1 MVSELFQRTSQLESE
16 LAKIREQRD
25 NLNDQARKW
34 SEKRNEAQNQIASIT
49 EEAEKT
55 RKIRDEL
62 NSRVAE
68 LKKQRVQKQTEVSG
82 KRVTYLNM
90 QHKMNDL
97 TVSQPLTERAA
108 RKKFHELEWL
118 IQTSRLS
125 PKDEQK
131 IIQQVKNYEKQLA
144 IYRTIKDKETKLQD
158 VRLDLEGSRLGAKN
172 RHAELSKLAEESQR
186 NHEKMLAFLRK
197 ASELKT
203 EARKAHQLLV
213 ETRRKADEA
222 HKMLVEL
229 LTEKRVIDGQIR
241 ASGKAS
247 QLEQIKRGIDMQEE
261 IARVA
266 TGKMQ
271 RGEKLTFDEFK
282 LLLERGKV

>member
-1 MVSELFQRTSQLESE
+1 MVSDLFQKASQLESE

-25 NLNDQARKW
+25 NLNDEARKW
-34 SEKRNEAQNQIASIT
+34 SEKRNEARRQIVSIT
-49 EEAEKT
+49 EEAEKI

-62 NSRVAE
+62 NTRVAE

-82 KRVTYLNM
+82 KRSNYLTM
-90 QHKMNDL
+90 QNKMNDL

-144 IYRTIKDKETKLQD
+144 VYRTIKDKETKLQD
-158 VRLDLEGSRLGAKN
+158 VKLDLESSRLIAKN
-172 RHAELSKLAEESQR
+172 RHTELSEVAEESQR
-186 NHEKMLAFLRK
+186 NHEEMLTFLRN

-203 EARKAHQLLV
+203 EARNAHQNFV

-222 HKMLVEL
+222 HKMFVEL
-229 LTEKRVIDGQIR
+229 LTEKRMIDGQIR

-247 QLEQIKRGIDMQEE
+247 QL
-261 IARVA
+261 
-266 TGKMQ
+266 
-271 RGEKLTFDEFK
+271 
-282 LLLERGKV
+282 